1 MKKIYTKTG
10 DAGMTSLRN
19 GVRVPK
25 DDIRIETNGMLDEL
39 NALLGV
45 CRSSLP
51 VEDERWRMLYAI
63 QTELMSVMSHVATSS
78 GKVNPKE
85 LHVAELTRRM
95 EEAMDRMHE
104 EVGDAGHFI
113 LPGGTL
119 LSARLHF
126 ARAVARTVER
136 RLWTLNRQDDVN
148 DEILCFMNRLSDYLF
163 LSARLEIR
171 RQRREEEFYVK

>member
-63 QTELMSVMSHVATSS
+63 QTELMSVMSHVANIKSW
-78 GKVNPKE
+78 
-85 LHVAELTRRM
+85 L
-95 EEAMDRMHE
+95 
-104 EVGDAGHFI
+104 
-113 LPGGTL
+113 
-119 LSARLHF
+119 
-126 ARAVARTVER
+126 
-136 RLWTLNRQDDVN
+136 
-148 DEILCFMNRLSDYLF
+148 
-163 LSARLEIR
+163 
-171 RQRREEEFYVK
+171 